1 MLVAVGQL
9 CSTPFIQRNLVTCKR
24 LIERAAKAGAKL
36 VYLPEASDFIAP
48 TSGVISLTYPLQ
60 SNPFVDGI
68 KEQAK
73 QSAVWVGVGIH
84 ERPVSPSEIATFCI
98 GLIALSL

>member
-9 CSTPFIQRNLVTCKR
+9 CSTSFIQKNLVTCKR

-36 VYLPEASDFIAP
+36 VYLPEGSDFIAP
-48 TSGVISLTYPLQ
+48 TSMVISLTSPLQ

-73 QSAVWVGVGIH
+73 QSGVWVGVGIH
-84 ERPVSPSEIATFCI
+84 ERPVSLSKTTTVPYPS
-98 GLIALSL
+98 